1 MPPLTSGESSPAVS
15 DDEDYDYKKKISN
28 PKISNKPAKD
38 TRLEDL
44 LEYLIDSSLI
54 TIERDTPKRDGLQ
67 GGWGDITEI
76 LLFNVSL
83 DLSLS
88 ELINIYSDRI
98 QLISR

>member
-44 LEYLIDSSLI
+44 LEYLIDSSLL
-54 TIERDTPKRDGLQ
+54 TVERDTPKRDGLQ

-83 DLSLS
+83 SLSLN
-88 ELINIYSDRI
+88 ELTHIFSDRI
-98 QLISR
+98 NLISR